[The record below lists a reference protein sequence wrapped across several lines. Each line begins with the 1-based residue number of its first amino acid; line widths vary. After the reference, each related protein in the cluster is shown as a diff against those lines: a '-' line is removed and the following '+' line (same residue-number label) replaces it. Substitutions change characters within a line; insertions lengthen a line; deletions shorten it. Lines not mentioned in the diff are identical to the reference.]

1 MKFASL
7 NNQTKDGLLCL
18 VSRDLKNAYSLENF
32 APNLQYALEHWDELT
47 PELEKLYQS
56 LNQNKLAQAF
66 AFEALAM
73 LSPLPRS
80 YQWADGSAF
89 LHHVK
94 LVRQAR
100 GAEMPEQ
107 FLHDP
112 LMYQGG
118 SDQFLAPCEPIPLI
132 NENYGLDFEAE
143 VAVITD
149 HVPMGAS
156 PKTCQ
161 TKIRLLMLVNDVTL
175 RELIPQELAKG
186 FGFFQS
192 KPSSSFSP
200 VAVTPDELG
209 DAWDGQRLHL
219 PLLSYYNHQLFGQP
233 NAGIDMHF
241 SFPELIAH
249 AAKTRPLSAGSI
261 IGSGTVSNNNPEVGS
276 SCIVERRMI
285 EIIQSGKP
293 STPYM
298 KAGDWIK
305 IEMKDAHG
313 QSIFGAIQQTV
324 KPYSSEAKS

>member
-7 NNQTKDGLLCL
+7 DNKSFDGLLCL
-18 VSRDLKNAYSLENF
+18 VSRDLKQAYCLDKD
-32 APNLQYALEHWDELT
+32 APNLQYALENWSELS
-47 PELEKLYQS
+47 PKFEKLYQV
-56 LNQNKLAQAF
+56 LNQGGLKASFPFVAKD
-66 AFEALAM
+66 M
-73 LSPLPRS
+73 LSPLPRA

-118 SDQFLAPCEPIPLI
+118 SDTFLSPCGSIPLI
-132 NENYGLDFEAE
+132 DENFGLDFEAE

-149 HVPMGAS
+149 FVPMGSS

-161 TKIRLLMLVNDVTL
+161 DKIKLLLLVNDVTL

-186 FGFFQS
+186 FGFFQA

-200 VAVTPDELG
+200 LAITPDELG
-209 DAWDGQRLHL
+209 ESWDGKRLHL
-219 PLLSYYNHQLFGQP
+219 PLRSYLNDKLFGQP

-249 AAKTRPLSAGSI
+249 AARTRPLSAGTI

-298 KAGDWIK
+298 KLGDRIK
-305 IEMKDAHG
+305 IEMLDNQG
-313 QSIFGAIQQTV
+313 NSLFGSIDQTV
-324 KPYSSEAKS
+324 VPYFAETK